1 MKIELNKQEVLK
13 LIDNSY
19 LTELIVNRIYD
30 SKLDSYGDF
39 DSELLKALEKA
50 AKNIVD
56 EYIKEYYSGDIQ
68 SLVREQLKKM
78 TKEEIIEI
86 LKGKI

>member
-13 LIDNSY
+13 LIDDSY

-30 SKLDSYGDF
+30 SKLDSFGEF

-50 AKNIVD
+50 AKIIVD